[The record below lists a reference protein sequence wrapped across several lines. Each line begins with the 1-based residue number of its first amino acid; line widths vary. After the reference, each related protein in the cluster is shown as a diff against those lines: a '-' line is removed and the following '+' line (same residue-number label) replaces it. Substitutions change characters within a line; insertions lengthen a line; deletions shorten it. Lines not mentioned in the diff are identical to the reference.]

1 MMKRIFCFAALVCLL
16 LSGCGETAAPPAPD
30 PGERTPPAPHAEE
43 PRLSLEELLAEI
55 YAAAP
60 GSAGSSLKA
69 ARAAGELLDWVQED
83 GRADTAAVER
93 WAADTVSRESAGE
106 LALFWAA
113 VLTSAD
119 ALLAGEETELAALS
133 DAGYS
138 LRYESYDPLLLRA
151 AEKELSPLFTQLL
164 SRVETTPYAY
174 EETMPYDA
182 VTLEKLEGLWLDS
195 EIGEMLVI
203 SGGTCRVV
211 IPYLENWGEE
221 AFAVRI
227 RDRSAMGYCP
237 ALEIDFRGEGD
248 FWAPL
253 TYYVSGVDETH
264 VWSNTQSQRFDRVF

>member
-1 MMKRIFCFAALVCLL
+1 M
-16 LSGCGETAAPPAPD
+16 
-30 PGERTPPAPHAEE
+30 
-43 PRLSLEELLAEI
+43 
-55 YAAAP
+55 
-60 GSAGSSLKA
+60 
-69 ARAAGELLDWVQED
+69 DWVQED

-119 ALLAGEETELAALS
+119 ALLAGEETELACLS

-195 EIGEMLVI
+195 ELGEMLVI
-203 SGGTCRVV
+203 SGAPVGWSFPIWKTGAKRPLPSGSGTAAPWATARR
-211 IPYLENWGEE
+211 W
-221 AFAVRI
+221 
-227 RDRSAMGYCP
+227 RSTFGA
-237 ALEIDFRGEGD
+237 RGTFG
-248 FWAPL
+248 P
-253 TYYVSGVDETH
+253 
-264 VWSNTQSQRFDRVF
+264 R